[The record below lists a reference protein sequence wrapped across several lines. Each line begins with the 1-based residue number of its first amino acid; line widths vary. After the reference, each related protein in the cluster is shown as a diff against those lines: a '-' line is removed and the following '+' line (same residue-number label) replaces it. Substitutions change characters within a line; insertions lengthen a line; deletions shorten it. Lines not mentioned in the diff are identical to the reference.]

1 MRSGCCETGLGFPAG
16 SGGWFLPTL
25 IGKII
30 LGVWRW
36 LWACSFSS
44 WAPHLDMQGLTAP
57 SFSWTQENLLSHLQF
72 FPCQGWYQGLF
83 WIICAKMK
91 TPPPPWF
98 RILVDL
104 TCLWPWQR
112 HSWAPLQLVPVLCW
126 RGQCSQS
133 HLPAVLQGEPIAC
146 VSQQVTWCWH
156 LVNPDGHQSVFGIFK
171 PTIVGY
177 HIGADMFGA
186 KSQTGDVCHLGMTG

>member
-1 MRSGCCETGLGFPAG
+1 MGSTFRPAG
-16 SGGWFLPTL
+16 FNCSIFFLECSVSS
-25 IGKII
+25 IGTFFHTSS
-30 LGVWRW
+30 
-36 LWACSFSS
+36 SF
-44 WAPHLDMQGLTAP
+44 LVEDGIKG
-57 SFSWTQENLLSHLQF
+57 F
-72 FPCQGWYQGLF
+72 F
-83 WIICAKMK
+83 WITCAKMK

-126 RGQCSQS
+126 KGQCSQS
-133 HLPAVLQGEPIAC
+133 HLPAVLLCEPNAC

-171 PTIVGY
+171 PTIIGY